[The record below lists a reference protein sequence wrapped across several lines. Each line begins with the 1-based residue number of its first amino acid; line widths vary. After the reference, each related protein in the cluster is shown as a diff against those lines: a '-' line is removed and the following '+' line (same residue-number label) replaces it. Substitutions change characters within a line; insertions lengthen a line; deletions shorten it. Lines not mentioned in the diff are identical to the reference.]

1 MVVAGGVENPYPVPP
16 ENTVYVIFWKSVVI
30 AYDALLLTVVVAV
43 MLTPDV
49 PGHAT
54 VTVAGDA
61 VSGELITGA
70 ASEVIV

>member
-1 MVVAGGVENPYPVPP
+1 
-16 ENTVYVIFWKSVVI
+16 
-30 AYDALLLTVVVAV
+30 
-43 MLTPDV
+43 MLVLDD

-61 VSGELITGA
+61 VSGELIIGA